1 MPNNTRQWAHRKID
15 MANGNLKTAGCHLL
29 EIAEVYQ
36 NNHPEIA
43 DQYKMINI
51 TLVEISDILDKIKRS
66 F

>member
-15 MANGNLKTAGCHLL
+15 MANGNLKTSGCHLL

-36 NNHPEIA
+36 DQHSDLA
-43 DQYKMINI
+43 DQFKMINM
-51 TLVEISDILDKIKRS
+51 TLVELSDMLDKLKRS